1 MDPPSPSKIQL
12 ELKTARIPQKK
23 QLSQI
28 PSDLKP
34 IDESPQSNYT
44 SDVSLPKLPSSED
57 LVPSDIKALFG
68 DFPKDGGS
76 SRIYSQINQPSFLSD
91 HSFFGEEVAAAGSY
105 VPKKGDPFSS
115 EVHYYSPKGDFQVL
129 EFNQEIR
136 IREVGDFNTICPFCG
151 ESVAQ
156 DVIDPTRALALV
168 AGASR
173 RQYLL
178 HKSCYLQSAS
188 NMNAPKIITNLP
200 LFEPRINFSQVPTFP
215 FNRSNF
221 VLNEKKG
228 CFVTIE
234 GFHPVSSLCYFKI
247 EKILCIQQ
255 HLLRTTECL
264 FFDFEAKSTNIF
276 EPSAYSIPYNEF
288 RVVLTLFIPHIQKEG
303 EEPFQFEFLLDFSS
317 LPSNE
322 PMVAEALFCH
332 QGNNISLT
340 FDIQREF
347 KKEKTL
353 SIKMKSV
360 YVGVPPRRAFSPN
373 ESQEKVVRH
382 HPVSSSSLVKTE
394 EQYGIH
400 SPSTTSSKT
409 FDYNY
414 HNKHVKPHS
423 VTSIQTSTQPTMRGG
438 PSTTVSSMSDI
449 SPYFRFGQRDG
460 HRERL
465 RANTFKD
472 AHLHPSS
479 LSGQEGY
486 GYSENY
492 LRYDDSPLL
501 GPRALEASIR
511 KGSAPNYPIEGSF
524 SDHFSMSK
532 YGGGQPLSR
541 IPTLMSEADSLNLGN
556 SPKTVKSIKSL
567 YGSELDQQLQSIP
580 DIEQQQCAFRI
591 EDNLGMVEELAKS
604 YQGSKVIQQFIS
616 KASQQEIDL
625 LIQEISGKI
634 EELILDPY
642 ANYMVQSLMQ
652 SCSSEQRY
660 RLLKKIAPSMI
671 KIACHKKGTHSLQV
685 IVTLM
690 HKEAEHEII
699 RDALKDY
706 ISDLAVDPCATHVIQ
721 KLITI
726 IPIDNIGFIYEP
738 IVRDFISI
746 AKHSYGILVIK
757 HLMIKVESI
766 APLKK
771 RIIDLILD
779 NFEELI
785 QDPCGNYTIQY
796 SLEFYP
802 NDCETILEKILVR
815 VISYSSQKFSSNVIE
830 KCLANAQPQ
839 YLKRVIGEIMK
850 SDRLADL
857 MKNKYGNYVLL
868 HVLIA
873 SDRDD
878 RERIMQGIYK
888 YTNSFH
894 GTKYKERWSEFLQE
908 NPLGIEW
915 SGSKFGEI
923 VREEPIIVTPEP
935 RSHGIKQAD
944 LEKVKKVW
952 RSMNKKERKDSSQP
966 NIETTSKPKTQQNY
980 NVIEQSDFNYGN
992 RYHQNIRRG
1001 GNASRGKKDSR
1012 GRGYQNPHY

>member
-12 ELKTARIPQKK
+12 ELKTARNPQKK

-28 PSDLKP
+28 PSDLKT
-34 IDESPQSNYT
+34 IDESPQSNHT
-44 SDVSLPKLPSSED
+44 DVSLPKLSSSED

-68 DFPKDGGS
+68 DFFKDGGS
-76 SRIYSQINQPSFLSD
+76 SRIYSQTNQPSFLSD
-91 HSFFGEEVAAAGSY
+91 HSFFGEEVPVAGSY
-105 VPKKGDPFSS
+105 VPKKGDPFTS
-115 EVHYYSPKGDFQVL
+115 EAHHYSPKSEFQVL
-129 EFNQEIR
+129 EFNQEMR
-136 IREVGDFNTICPFCG
+136 IRDVGDFNTICAVCG

-156 DVIDPTRALALV
+156 DIIDPARAFALAT
-168 AGASR
+168 GTSR
-173 RQYLL
+173 RQYLV
-178 HKSCYLQSAS
+178 HKSCYFQSAS
-188 NMNAPKIITNLP
+188 NVTAPKIITNLP

-215 FNRSNF
+215 FNKSNF
-221 VLNEKKG
+221 ILNEKKG

-234 GFHPVSSLCYFKI
+234 GFHPASSLCYFKI

-264 FFDFEAKSTNIF
+264 FFDFESKSTNIF
-276 EPSAYSIPYNEF
+276 EPSAYSIPYSEF

-303 EEPFQFEFLLDFSS
+303 EDPYQYEFMLDFSS
-317 LPSNE
+317 LPSTE
-322 PMVAEALFCH
+322 SLIAEALFCH

-340 FDIQREF
+340 FDIQRDF
-347 KKEKTL
+347 KTFSLKIRSL
-353 SIKMKSV
+353 
-360 YVGVPPRRAFSPN
+360 YVGVPPRRALSPI
-373 ESQEKVVRH
+373 EFQQKETMR
-382 HPVSSSSLVKTE
+382 HPVSSSSLLKHE
-394 EQYGIH
+394 EQYGMH
-400 SPSTTSSKT
+400 SPSTIGSKT
-409 FDYNY
+409 FDYNNNNIN
-414 HNKHVKPHS
+414 HHRHVKPHS

-460 HRERL
+460 HRERV

-479 LSGQEGY
+479 LGGHEGH

-492 LRYDDSPLL
+492 LGYDGSPLL
-501 GPRALEASIR
+501 GPRAIEASIR

-556 SPKTVKSIKSL
+556 SPKTVKSIRSL

-580 DIEQQQCAFRI
+580 DIEQQGGAFRI

-604 YQGSKVIQQFIS
+604 YQGSKVIQQFIA

-660 RLLKKIAPSMI
+660 RLLKRIAPSMI

-746 AKHSYGILVIK
+746 AKHSYGILVIN
-757 HLMIKVESI
+757 
-766 APLKK
+766 P
-771 RIIDLILD
+771 
-779 NFEELI
+779 
-785 QDPCGNYTIQY
+785 P
-796 SLEFYP
+796 
-802 NDCETILEKILVR
+802 
-815 VISYSSQKFSSNVIE
+815 
-830 KCLANAQPQ
+830 
-839 YLKRVIGEIMK
+839 
-850 SDRLADL
+850 
-857 MKNKYGNYVLL
+857 
-868 HVLIA
+868 HVL
-873 SDRDD
+873 DPRN
-878 RERIMQGIYK
+878 G
-888 YTNSFH
+888 
-894 GTKYKERWSEFLQE
+894 GGL
-908 NPLGIEW
+908 
-915 SGSKFGEI
+915 KF
-923 VREEPIIVTPEP
+923 
-935 RSHGIKQAD
+935 
-944 LEKVKKVW
+944 
-952 RSMNKKERKDSSQP
+952 
-966 NIETTSKPKTQQNY
+966 
-980 NVIEQSDFNYGN
+980 F
-992 RYHQNIRRG
+992 
-1001 GNASRGKKDSR
+1001 
-1012 GRGYQNPHY
+1012 